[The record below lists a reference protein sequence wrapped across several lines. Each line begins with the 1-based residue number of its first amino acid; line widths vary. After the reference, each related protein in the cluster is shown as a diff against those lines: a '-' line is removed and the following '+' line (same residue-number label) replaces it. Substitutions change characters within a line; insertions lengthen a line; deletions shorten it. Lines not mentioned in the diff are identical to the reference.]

1 MKTKILPVAVNSGN
15 FWPKQIFLKKSG
27 KIIIKFLPTIKSQL
41 PKNQVLEKIQNQIEE
56 NTKKII

>member
-15 FWPKQIFLKKSG
+15 FWPKQIFLKKPG
-27 KIIIKFLPTIKSQL
+27 KIIIKFLPTIESQL